1 MNKNSL
7 FFKITLFFGILIVIT
22 HIIIYLGYNLTKQ
35 QQIDLYVT
43 KYLKSFHQMRKNF
56 HPQDMPPPPPQE
68 DFHHKKD
75 FHPQDMPPPK
85 HKKIDQKKFD
95 ELLKQYD
102 LEIAKISYHELQNNG
117 TLIANDREW
126 EFYEYK
132 GYKYFYFKDRFQD
145 IIIKD
150 TITIIDTTK
159 YIIALTI
166 LLNICFITFYIFLI
180 KKLEPLK
187 LLKENITR
195 FANGDLE
202 INTLCNGKDEIS
214 AVSNEFNNAI
224 EQIRTLT
231 KSRNLFLRNIMH
243 ELKTPITKGL
253 LISNLLEKN
262 KFQESLKKAFFRLE
276 YLLNEFAKIEQFTS
290 SNIKLT
296 KNTFS
301 LEDIIDNSL
310 DILFINKEEITIE
323 LQENL
328 LVEVDFELFTIV
340 IKNLLDN
347 AMKYGSTKPKLL
359 VQNKSLSIISEG
371 EKLPYPIEEYQ
382 KPFNRKYEHSSAGL
396 GLGLYI
402 IHSILKAHNLTLE
415 YKFIENNNIFTINF

>member
-132 GYKYFYFKDRFQD
+132 GSKYFYFKDRFQD

-159 YIIALTI
+159 YIITLTI

-180 KKLEPLK
+180 NKLKPLK
-187 LLKENITR
+187 TLKNNITK

-359 VQNKSLSIISEG
+359 VQKKSLSIISEG

>member
-56 HPQDMPPPPPQE
+56 HPQDMPPPPQE

-75 FHPQDMPPPK
+75 FHPIPPPPQK
-85 HKKIDQKKFD
+85 PKIINQKKFN

-102 LEIAKISYHELQNNG
+102 LEIAKVSYHELQNNG

-132 GYKYFYFKDRFQD
+132 GYKYFYLNDRFQD

-180 KKLEPLK
+180 NKLKPLK
-187 LLKENITR
+187 TLKNNISK

-214 AVSNEFNNAI
+214 EVSNEFNNAI
-224 EQIRTLT
+224 EKIRTLT

-296 KNTFS
+296 RNTFS

-347 AMKYGSTKPKLL
+347 AMKYGNTKPKLL

-382 KPFNRKYEHSSAGL
+382 KPFNRKYENSSAGL

-402 IHSILKAHNLTLE
+402 IHSILKAHHLTLE

>member
-132 GYKYFYFKDRFQD
+132 GYKYFYLNDRFQD

-187 LLKENITR
+187 LLKENITK

-371 EKLPYPIEEYQ
+371 AKLPYPIEEYQ
-382 KPFNRKYEHSSAGL
+382 KPFNRKYENSSAGL

>member
-1 MNKNSL
+1 MNKNSI

-132 GYKYFYFKDRFQD
+132 GYKYFYLNDRFQD

-180 KKLEPLK
+180 KKLKPLK
-187 LLKENITR
+187 TLKNNISK

-262 KFQESLKKAFFRLE
+262 KFQDSLKKAFFRLE

-347 AMKYGSTKPKLL
+347 AMKYGNTKPKLL

>member
-56 HPQDMPPPPPQE
+56 HPQDMPPPPQE

-132 GYKYFYFKDRFQD
+132 GSKYFYFKDRFQD

-180 KKLEPLK
+180 NKLKPLK
-187 LLKENITR
+187 TLKNNITK

-359 VQNKSLSIISEG
+359 VQKKSLSIISEG

>member
-132 GYKYFYFKDRFQD
+132 GSKYFYFKDRFQD

-159 YIIALTI
+159 YIITLTI

-180 KKLEPLK
+180 KKLKPLK
-187 LLKENITR
+187 TLKNNITK

-359 VQNKSLSIISEG
+359 VQKKSLSIISEG

>member
-43 KYLKSFHQMRKNF
+43 KYLKSFHQIQKAF
-56 HPQDMPPPPPQE
+56 HPQDMPPPPQE

-75 FHPQDMPPPK
+75 FHPMPPPK
-85 HKKIDQKKFD
+85 PKKIDLKKFD

-132 GYKYFYFKDRFQD
+132 GYKYFYLNDRFQD

-166 LLNICFITFYIFLI
+166 LLNICFLTFYIFLI
-180 KKLEPLK
+180 KKLQPLK
-187 LLKENITR
+187 VLKENITK

-214 AVSNEFNNAI
+214 EVSNEFNNAI
-224 EQIRTLT
+224 EKIRTLT

-310 DILFINKEEITIE
+310 DILFINKEELTIE

-347 AMKYGSTKPKLL
+347 AMKYGNTKPKLL

-382 KPFNRKYEHSSAGL
+382 KPFNRKYENSSAGL

-402 IHSILKAHNLTLE
+402 IHSILKAHNLALE
-415 YKFIENNNIFTINF
+415 YKFTENNNIFTINF